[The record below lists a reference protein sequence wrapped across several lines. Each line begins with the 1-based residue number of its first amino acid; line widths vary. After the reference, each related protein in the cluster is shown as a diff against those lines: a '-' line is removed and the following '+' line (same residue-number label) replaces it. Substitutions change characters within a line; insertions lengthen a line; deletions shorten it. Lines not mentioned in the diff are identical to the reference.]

1 VKARQEE
8 QERIQEM
15 DLIAQKVQTLL
26 PIDISKQRIMKQNRI
41 FDEMINFYRYQDRPF
56 VNKV

>member
-1 VKARQEE
+1 
-8 QERIQEM
+8 M